1 MRIFARWHNFFR
13 VQKSRKQWSQEKKRQ
28 TVENRKHLEGV
39 RVIRLNLVFIIGLPP
54 RVADP
59 DVLKRYEYCGKFG
72 KIRNITVNSTE
83 YPPPQVG
90 PQELSFDLLQLSDVR
105 AQV

>member
-1 MRIFARWHNFFR
+1 MAQLFFR
-13 VQKSRKQWSQEKKRQ
+13 VQKSKDSRKQRSQEKKRQ
-28 TVENRKHLEGV
+28 TVENRKHLDGV

-72 KIRNITVNSTE
+72 KIRNIIVNSTE
-83 YPPPQVG
+83 YPGPQVG
-90 PQELSFDLLQLSDVR
+90 R
-105 AQV
+105 KRIIC